1 MKIFNLFWIAVLV
14 IACQKQTNLNYHEW
28 DSSQKTAP
36 VALPAGLHL
45 EKTTSAVTFRNKK
58 IDYSRQIL
66 NGKPVYNSFVKTIT
80 ADKSTELTQANYID
94 PSRLKNTSF
103 TTILQDLNYA
113 EALGDRIATL
123 IGKEEVFIIEGGKAV
138 EYLLVHYFD
147 KTGVPY
153 TSFFKTDGTLARTER
168 QGSQFA
174 DINATLYAEGPKL
187 SQLTEQLLK
196 GLSATPALSNEQ
208 VFVTSESDKKISI
221 TGPILK
227 FDTKDDR
234 FDQLQV
240 FYYLS
245 KSFRWMKETLQVVIP
260 SQIEAVVHVGFPEKT
275 NSAFYFRNKI
285 RLGGGD
291 DVTYSNLMQDPS
303 IVYHESFH
311 AMIDHLAH
319 LPFEGEGGSLNEGF
333 ADFFT
338 CLLTE
343 RPYLGDS
350 SYLKGPF
357 KRTLQLNRRLDE
369 KNGGLYHDSQIFS
382 SLLWELKEKLS
393 VEKARLLAVETLIR
407 LNSLS
412 RFSDFN
418 EKIIL
423 AGNEVLNKDEQMIL
437 QQVLQTRGFDYE

>member
-1 MKIFNLFWIAVLV
+1 MKNLRLLWIV
-14 IACQKQTNLNYHEW
+14 ILFSACQKQNNLSYHEW
-28 DSSQKTAP
+28 DSSQKSAT
-36 VALPAGLHL
+36 VSLPAGLQL
-45 EKTTSAVTFRNKK
+45 EKATSSVKFRNKK
-58 IDYSRQIL
+58 VDYSRQVL
-66 NGKPVYNSFVKTIT
+66 NGKPVYNSFVKTIS
-80 ADKSTELTQANYID
+80 ADTNTELTQANYID

-103 TTILQDLNYA
+103 KTILQDLNYS
-113 EALGDRIATL
+113 EALGDRVATL
-123 IGKEEVFIIEGGKAV
+123 IGKEEVFIIESGKAV
-138 EYLLVHYFD
+138 EYLLVHFFD
-147 KTGVPY
+147 KSGVPY
-153 TSFFKTDGTLARTER
+153 TSFFNSDGILARTER

-174 DINATLYAEGPKL
+174 DINATIYAEGPKL

-196 GLSATPALSNEQ
+196 GLTATPALSNQQ
-208 VFVTSESDKKISI
+208 VFVTSESDKKINVTS
-221 TGPILK
+221 PVLK
-227 FDTKDDR
+227 FDPKDDR

-245 KSFRWMKETLQVVIP
+245 KSFRWMKEILQVEIP

-291 DVTYSNLMQDPS
+291 DVTYSNLMHDPS

-319 LPFEGEGGSLNEGF
+319 LPFEGEGGSLNEAF

-343 RPYLGDS
+343 RPFLGDS
-350 SYLKGPF
+350 SFLKGPY

-393 VEKARLLAVETLIR
+393 TEKARLLAVETLVR

-412 RFSDFN
+412 QFRDFN
-418 EKIIL
+418 QKIL
-423 AGNEVLNKDEQMIL
+423 VAGNEVLNKDEQMIL
-437 QQVLQTRGFDYE
+437 QQVLRTRGFDYE